1 MLLFETDA
9 EIGPIS
15 TKAGLAVAYSALV
28 PMIICH
34 LVWYTLIE
42 LLPASIAAIT
52 TLAIPIVGVY
62 SSSVLLGERVGAHEW
77 LALYLVVCALTIVL
91 VPPSVWRR

>member
-1 MLLFETDA
+1 MLLFETGA

-34 LVWYTLIE
+34 LVWYTLIGM
-42 LLPASIAAIT
+42 LPASIAAIS

-62 SSSVLLGERVGAHEW
+62 SSVILLGRGLERTNGLRFTW
-77 LALYLVVCALTIVL
+77 LFVRL
-91 VPPSVWRR
+91 R